1 VLTTT
6 TTALDVAMSGSEAG
20 SDQSVEIETE
30 TSGTVIESGSLGKI
44 DETATKTETGIVE
57 TEMNV
62 SETLAGRTMAAKLR
76 HRSSMMMSAI
86 HAQYLCSSW
95 QHDCALKI
103 WDSSFLVVD
112 LLKKRRLLKIESVV
126 VPKGKSQTRFASLEM
141 LNTDILVS
149 ATSSSKRRSLFSVRF
164 S

>member
-1 VLTTT
+1 
-6 TTALDVAMSGSEAG
+6 MSGSEAG

-112 LLKKRRLLKIESVV
+112 LLKKRRLLKIASVV

-141 LNTDILVS
+141 LNTDILES